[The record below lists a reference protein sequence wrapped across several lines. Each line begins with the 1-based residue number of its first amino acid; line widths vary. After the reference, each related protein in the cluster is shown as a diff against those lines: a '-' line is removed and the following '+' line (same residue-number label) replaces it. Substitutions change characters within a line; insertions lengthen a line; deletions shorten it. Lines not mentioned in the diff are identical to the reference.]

1 MKLNLEFYKKD
12 IFYKQIKN
20 EDKIIEYI
28 SQNEGENYSHII
40 KEDNS
45 EEVLTTLSDI
55 RKNIVYAYDFKPDC
69 TILEVGAHFGEIT
82 GALCEK
88 SSRVVSVEFNKK
100 SGEVIAKR
108 HFDKPNLEII
118 IGKLTE
124 IEWKEK
130 FDYIVLNGIVE
141 YAQKL
146 YASKTPVLD
155 LIEEVKKVLKEE
167 GRLLIATDNKFA
179 MKSYIGDTDECTSI
193 TFDSITG
200 YKSSK
205 KTYKL
210 GKKELEKILQEA
222 GFNNYKFLYPL
233 PDYKLVS
240 LVFSDEYLPS
250 SSKINGYFPY
260 YQDESSIFYSEVDAY
275 DAIIK
280 ENKEMFPFFANSFFI
295 EAGMQ
300 KVENDTQYISFN
312 NYRKPKYQ
320 LMTKIRK
327 DVVEKTAIGK
337 QAKEHFDNMVKNIED
352 LKSENIEILDEVQ
365 EGKTVSKFIN
375 TKLASQMISDN
386 RENPEEILKILNWY
400 KETIEKNAIP
410 YTEGMKT
417 VFETYVPQVDKA
429 IIEQF
434 HYLKHGYW
442 DMILKNCF
450 ILDNKCVFF
459 DQEWKEENVPVEFL
473 IYRSIVNIEKIRS
486 KIEEYGL
493 FEKMGIKDYI
503 SVFEQLDR
511 ALAEEIMDKEIYG
524 FYQKKHKNPIYDN
537 YNLKQENEKL
547 QEEKAELKQEVEQ
560 LTAKLND
567 IYQSKS
573 WQTAQKIERIKNKFK
588 G

>member
-1 MKLNLEFYKKD
+1 MKINKLFKNKLTLYTLTIFLFFLTISLLMPYGGDDWNNLLAGNASFIQIIDSAIANYQTFEGRFFSRIAVSLLVPNQFIWAVLHSAIIASIFYIIVKIINPKNKIIIPILVFILLFLDSEMFAQIYVWKTGSITYLFPMIYFFVILFYKKD

-146 YASKTPVLD
+146 YDSKTPVLD
-155 LIEEVKKVLKEE
+155 LIEEVKKTLKEE

-233 PDYKLVS
+233 PDYQT
-240 LVFSDEYLPS
+240 
-250 SSKINGYFPY
+250 N
-260 YQDESSIFYSEVDAY
+260 
-275 DAIIK
+275 
-280 ENKEMFPFFANSFFI
+280 
-295 EAGMQ
+295 
-300 KVENDTQYISFN
+300 
-312 NYRKPKYQ
+312 
-320 LMTKIRK
+320 
-327 DVVEKTAIGK
+327 
-337 QAKEHFDNMVKNIED
+337 
-352 LKSENIEILDEVQ
+352 
-365 EGKTVSKFIN
+365 
-375 TKLASQMISDN
+375 
-386 RENPEEILKILNWY
+386 
-400 KETIEKNAIP
+400 
-410 YTEGMKT
+410 
-417 VFETYVPQVDKA
+417 
-429 IIEQF
+429 
-434 HYLKHGYW
+434 
-442 DMILKNCF
+442 
-450 ILDNKCVFF
+450 
-459 DQEWKEENVPVEFL
+459 
-473 IYRSIVNIEKIRS
+473 
-486 KIEEYGL
+486 
-493 FEKMGIKDYI
+493 
-503 SVFEQLDR
+503 
-511 ALAEEIMDKEIYG
+511 
-524 FYQKKHKNPIYDN
+524 
-537 YNLKQENEKL
+537 
-547 QEEKAELKQEVEQ
+547 
-560 LTAKLND
+560 
-567 IYQSKS
+567 IYQ
-573 WQTAQKIERIKNKFK
+573 AVRR
-588 G
+588 